1 MIAIAR
7 KLLEWVFVIVLAL
20 GFTLLFRI
28 YVAEGRWIPSESM
41 VPTLQV
47 GDRLIIEKVTP
58 RITGIARGDIIV
70 FSPPEASARKED
82 MIKRVIGLPGDTLYI
97 NDGKV
102 YVNDVALNEPYEAEA
117 PEKDFKTYTV
127 PENSYFVMGDNRN
140 DSYDSRYWGP
150 VPADHIIGKALV
162 RYFPIDNIHMF
173 E

>member
-1 MIAIAR
+1 MTAAR
-7 KLLEWVFVIVLAL
+7 NLLDWIIVVVLAV
-20 GFTLLFRI
+20 GFSLVFRI

-58 RITGIARGDIIV
+58 RFTGIARGDIIV
-70 FSPPEASARKED
+70 FRPPSTSSQKED
-82 MIKRVIGLPGDTLYI
+82 MIKRVIGLPGDTI
-97 NDGKV
+97 VIKSGKV
-102 YVNDVALNEPYEAEA
+102 YINGKALNEPYEAEKPSA
-117 PEKDFKTYTV
+117 DFKPYKV

-150 VPADHIIGKALV
+150 VPADRIIGKALV

>member
-1 MIAIAR
+1 MTAVR
-7 KLLEWVFVIVLAL
+7 KLLDWIIVLVMAV
-20 GFTLLFRI
+20 GFSLAFHI

-58 RITGIARGDIIV
+58 RLTGIGRGDIVV
-70 FSPPEASARKED
+70 FRPPASISQKD
-82 MIKRVIGLPGDTLYI
+82 DLIKRVIGLPGDTISIKKGIVYI
-97 NDGKV
+97 NGT
-102 YVNDVALNEPYEAEA
+102 ALNEPYEAEKPSA
-117 PEKDFKTYTV
+117 DFKPYKV

-150 VPADHIIGKALV
+150 VPADNIIGKALV
-162 RYFPIDNIHMF
+162 RYFPVDNIHMF